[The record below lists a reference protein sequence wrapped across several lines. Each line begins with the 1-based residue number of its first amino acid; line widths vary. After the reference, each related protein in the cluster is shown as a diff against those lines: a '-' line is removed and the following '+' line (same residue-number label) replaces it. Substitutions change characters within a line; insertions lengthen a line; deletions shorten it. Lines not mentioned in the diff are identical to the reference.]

1 MNWIDILIIVLVGLL
16 GLLGWRRGVIQAI
29 TALGGFIIGLTVAG
43 RAYKPLASVLSD
55 AIDSEGSAQMVALAV
70 IFLSIMVASMA
81 LGKVLRRTLQFF
93 MLGWV
98 DNAAGLALG
107 ALVGALV
114 STALIIAMGA
124 FPVGSLNTAVE
135 DSALATGL
143 VDTMRVLLALLP
155 GEFDSVKDLL

>member
-16 GLLGWRRGVIQAI
+16 GLLGWRRGVIQAV

-55 AIDSEGSAQMVALAV
+55 AIDSEGSAQMVAFAV

-114 STALIIAMGA
+114 SSGPHHRHGRL
-124 FPVGSLNTAVE
+124 SR
-135 DSALATGL
+135 GL
-143 VDTMRVLLALLP
+143 VEHRRGGLGSGHRP
-155 GEFDSVKDLL
+155 GGHDARAPGAPARGIR